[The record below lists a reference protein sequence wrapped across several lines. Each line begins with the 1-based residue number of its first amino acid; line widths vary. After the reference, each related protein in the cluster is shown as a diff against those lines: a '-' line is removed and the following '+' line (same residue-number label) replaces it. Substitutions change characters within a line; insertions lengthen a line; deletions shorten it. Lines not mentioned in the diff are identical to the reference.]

1 LSSVWREGLS
11 TDRDWLRLPTAVRK
25 TKVPQNHQHF
35 VVAARLAFNAAFI
48 TCVVLVLTA
57 LVVVPRVGSRK
68 PTAEA
73 TYSIELRG
81 RPTYYVSRGYKLIT
95 TFGLPVGVALFAVG
109 VTLRAIGKGGLGGPK
124 DE

>member
-1 LSSVWREGLS
+1 M
-11 TDRDWLRLPTAVRK
+11 
-25 TKVPQNHQHF
+25 PQNHQHF